1 MINYKIT
8 LTPLD
13 WFFFGGETTYE
24 GGTEANYYA
33 ESRLFPQQTA
43 IIGMLRYEILKKN
56 GLLNADSSHQ
66 QRVKDLIGAKGFDMI
81 DHLSPVGQILNI
93 SPILLQRENYL
104 YYKAPLCTD
113 NITFIKNENVYLNG
127 RKNQL
132 PIYVDNKKS
141 CYNNPNEW
149 LSLNPESPVKSID
162 VEKDV
167 FSFKTKIGITKSR
180 NGNEKNDKDGYYKGK
195 YCMLKSGYS
204 FVFFAQLGTELD
216 SVSLVYLGAERS
228 LFRMEVEK
236 VGSSES
242 ATRFWEQIFN
252 SIPSKQGQF
261 LFISDAFVPN
271 KVLEL
276 CKFMYSDTIPFRY
289 ISRVWQPKRNYASL
303 NKEKEKSGKY
313 NLIRRGS
320 VLFYENE
327 QQTDITTILNND
339 YLQNFG
345 YNIFK

>member
-13 WFFFGGETTYE
+13 WFFFGGEITYD
-24 GGTEANYYA
+24 GGTESNYYA

-43 IIGMLRYEILKKN
+43 IIGMLRYEILKRN
-56 GLLNADSSHQ
+56 GLLNADSSQ
-66 QRVKDLIGAKGFDMI
+66 EQKVKELIGAKGFDI
-81 DHLSPVGQILNI
+81 TEQSSIGKILNLSPV
-93 SPILLQRENYL
+93 LLQYESSL
-104 YYKAPLCTD
+104 FYKAPLCAD

-127 RKNQL
+127 RKNYL
-132 PIYVDNKKS
+132 PTYVNNEAN
-141 CYNNPNEW
+141 CYNNCNEW
-149 LSLNPESPVKSID
+149 LSLDSFSSIKTID
-162 VEKDV
+162 IKKDV
-167 FSFKTKIGITKSR
+167 FLFKTKIGITKSR
-180 NGNEKNDKDGYYKGK
+180 GENEKDDKDGFYKGK
-195 YCMLKSGYS
+195 YCRLKAGFS
-204 FVFFAQLGTELD
+204 FVCFAQLETELD

-236 VGSSES
+236 VGSSEN
-242 ATRFWEQIFN
+242 ATRFWEQEFN
-252 SIPSKQGQF
+252 AIPSKSGQI

-271 KVLEL
+271 DVLKS
-276 CKFMYSDTIPFRY
+276 CKFMFSDTIPFRY
-289 ISRVWQPKRNYASL
+289 IAREWQPKRNYASL
-303 NKEKEKSGKY
+303 NKEKERSGKF

-327 QQTDITTILNND
+327 KFTDIVNVLNND